1 MVWAK
6 RNYFI
11 SRDSLRN
18 FRFYFP
24 KNLEGKRKQEKNV
37 FYLRGTKNSN
47 DCLFNKRINEKSK
60 KDLCN
65 YNLHRRT
72 FCRYS
77 QENIFNKPKKKKK
90 EKINMIN
97 RYGYGNKQ
105 TNVFF
110 SLSWLNLKYDI
121 LEMYKKKNI
130 YNIVIRKY
138 LNNIYIYCN
147 DLKNKY
153 LKIYKI
159 YNKKYLF
166 RELKEKTFN
175 HIKKTFT
182 NMCIYKND
190 LLKNSVRIKLKWTD
204 IQECLNNIRFNYNKR
219 NIFLFEK
226 ISSLYKNKSNIN
238 ININKNTIYYKN
250 MLLFYYKLSP
260 VTYTLILLHI
270 FVYLLWNIAEPSRN
284 SYNYYYINNF
294 KHNNKNKYKTPLL
307 STDIMYKYF
316 SCSLQNLREKK
327 LYTLVTNL
335 ISHNTIQ
342 SFLLNTISLYYI
354 GTALERIIQPRNFF
368 ITYLISGIFSSYIQI
383 LYHKNNYNNIYVF
396 GASGSISSILTTY
409 TFMYP
414 SQNIYLYGVLAL
426 PLALFSSLYF
436 LNEIYCVLSE
446 RQDNTGHIAH
456 LTGMGLGLI
465 YYYFF
470 IKKGRLL
477 R

>member
-1 MVWAK
+1 MVWRK
-6 RNYFI
+6 RNNVI
-11 SRDSLRN
+11 CPGSVKN
-18 FRFYFP
+18 VRFYFT
-24 KNLEGKRKQEKNV
+24 KNLEGNRKHEKNV
-37 FYLRGTKNSN
+37 FYLRRTMYLN
-47 DCLFNKRINEKSK
+47 DYLFNKRINEKSK
-60 KDLCN
+60 KNVCN
-65 YNLHRRT
+65 YNLYGRRT

-77 QENIFNKPKKKKK
+77 QDNIFNKQKKKNN
-90 EKINMIN
+90 EKINLMN
-97 RYGYGNKQ
+97 KDGNEETQ
-105 TNVFF
+105 TNVL
-110 SLSWLNLKYDI
+110 SLLSWLNLKFHI
-121 LEMYKKKNI
+121 LEMYKKKYI
-130 YNIVIRKY
+130 YNNILIRKY
-138 LNNIYIYCN
+138 LNNIYNINCN

-153 LKIYKI
+153 LKISKI
-159 YNKKYLF
+159 FIKKYLYI
-166 RELKEKTFN
+166 EIKEKKISY
-175 HIKKTFT
+175 HITKTFT
-182 NMCIYKND
+182 NMCNYKNY
-190 LLKNSVRIKLKWTD
+190 LINNIVRKKFIWTD
-204 IQECLNNIRFNYNKR
+204 IQKFLKNIKFNYKKT
-219 NIFLFEK
+219 NIFLLEK

-238 ININKNTIYYKN
+238 IIYYKN
-250 MLLFYYKLSP
+250 MFLYHYKLSP

-270 FVYLLWNIAEPSRN
+270 FVYFLWNIAEPSRK

-294 KHNNKNKYKTPLL
+294 KHNNINKYTTPLL
-307 STDIMYKYF
+307 CTDTMYKYF

-327 LYTLVTNL
+327 LYTLITNL
-335 ISHNTIQ
+335 ISHNTIH

-354 GTALERIIQPRNFF
+354 GTALETIIQSRNFF
-368 ITYLISGIFSSYIQI
+368 ITYLISGILSSYIQI

-414 SQNIYLYGVLAL
+414 SQNIYLYGILAL

-436 LNEIYCVLSE
+436 LNEIYCVLSD